1 MWTIIKIDKSKFK
14 LLKKDFEKKTGEEFI
29 FYKPKIKVEKYIK
42 NKLSEK
48 EFDLLGNYVF
58 CYNTS
63 FKEKKTI
70 NLLRFSI
77 GLKYFLQG
85 FLHLQEDITKFVNKC
100 KKLENIDGT
109 ISASFIEGEENKTYE
124 FLSGPFANRLFTIL
138 ELKKDKLKILL
149 GAVESY
155 IDKKK
160 YLFRST

>member
-1 MWTIIKIDKSKFK
+1 M
-14 LLKKDFEKKTGEEFI
+14 
-29 FYKPKIKVEKYIK
+29 
-42 NKLSEK
+42 
-48 EFDLLGNYVF
+48 
-58 CYNTS
+58 
-63 FKEKKTI
+63 
-70 NLLRFSI
+70 
-77 GLKYFLQG
+77 QG